1 MTGMEIWNNPSCSK
15 CAAARTALDE
25 AGVGYALRPYLDRP
39 PSAAELAEVLRRLDA
54 GPWDVC
60 RTQEP
65 AAVALGMADWPRDE
79 AAEPRWIEA
88 MVAAPEL
95 IQRPLLLL
103 DDGSALVGRT
113 AGALAEALRR
123 TAATPGTAAQPGA
136 ATPGSGAEPGPAA
149 TAPAD
154 PPHPAG

>member
-1 MTGMEIWNNPSCSK
+1 MEIWNNPSCSK
-15 CAAARTALDE
+15 CAAARSVLDE
-25 AGVGYALRPYLDRP
+25 AGVGYGVRSYLTRP
-39 PSAAELAEVLRRLDA
+39 PSAAELTEVLRRLDA
-54 GPWDVC
+54 RPWDVC

-103 DDGSALVGRT
+103 DDGGALVGRT
-113 AGALAEALRR
+113 PEALAEAVRR
-123 TAATPGTAAQPGA
+123 SGATPGGD
-136 ATPGSGAEPGPAA
+136 AEP
-149 TAPAD
+149 D
-154 PPHPAG
+154 PSSPR